1 MNYLEDYTDMVQ
13 QLSAEYYKRYGMLE
27 RDDIRQELWLWF
39 VSHPRK
45 TQEWAKLEAKDRD
58 KLIAKSLRNAAL
70 KYCEKEKARK
80 SGYDSSDLYYYD
92 ASVIEAFLPSII
104 AGTYSIPVSIQD
116 LNAKFGTGNDAEG
129 NNWLALRSDISFA
142 FDKLSEAKQNVL
154 RLRFSIDSPDW
165 ATLAKDMDSTP
176 DGARM
181 KVQRA
186 LNSLVK
192 NLGGWK
198 PYHDQDNKEDTV
210 VPEPTDVEQTE
221 SGTE

>member
-1 MNYLEDYTDMVQ
+1 MNYISEYNELVQ
-13 QLSAEYYKRYGMLE
+13 TLASEYVRKYSMLE
-27 RDDIRQELWLWF
+27 RDDIAQELWVWF
-39 VSHPRK
+39 VGHPRK
-45 TQEWAKLEAKDRD
+45 YKEWSDLEQKDRD

-92 ASVIEAFLPSII
+92 ASVVEAFLPSII

-116 LNAKFGTGNDAEG
+116 LNAQFGSGNVSDG
-129 NNWLALRSDISFA
+129 NNWLALRSDIARA
-142 FDKLSEAKQNVL
+142 FEKLSDAKQNIL

-165 ATLAKDMDSTP
+165 SLLAKDMDSTP

-186 LNSLVK
+186 MNSLVK
-192 NLGGWK
+192 NLGGWR
-198 PYHDQDNKEDTV
+198 PYHDEDTTQS
-210 VPEPTDVEQTE
+210 ESQEE
-221 SGTE
+221 SGSDND

>member
-1 MNYLEDYTDMVQ
+1 VNYLEEYGELVQ
-13 QLSAEYYKRYGMLE
+13 QLSAEYARRYNMIE

-39 VSHPRK
+39 VAHPRK
-45 TQEWAKLEAKDRD
+45 YKEWSDLEQKDRD

-92 ASVIEAFLPSII
+92 VSVVEAFLPSVI
-104 AGTYSIPVSIQD
+104 AGTYAIPTSIQD
-116 LNAKFGTGNDAEG
+116 LNAKFGSGSLSEG
-129 NNWLALRSDISFA
+129 NNWLTLRSDISAA
-142 FDKLSEAKQNVL
+142 FEKLSDAKQNIL

-165 ATLAKDMDSTP
+165 SLLAKDMDSTP

-186 LNSLVK
+186 MNSLVK
-192 NLGGWK
+192 NLGGWR
-198 PYHDQDNKEDTV
+198 PYHDEDVVQEQSQDSTASSN
-210 VPEPTDVEQTE
+210 
-221 SGTE
+221 

>member
-1 MNYLEDYTDMVQ
+1 MNYLEEYGELVQ
-13 QLSAEYYKRYGMLE
+13 QLSAEYARRYNMIE

-39 VSHPRK
+39 VAHPRK
-45 TQEWAKLEAKDRD
+45 YKEWSDLEQKDRD

-92 ASVIEAFLPSII
+92 VSVVEAFLPSII
-104 AGTYSIPVSIQD
+104 AGTYAIPVSIQD
-116 LNAKFGTGNDAEG
+116 LNAKFGSGSLSEG
-129 NNWLALRSDISFA
+129 NNWLTLRSDIMGA
-142 FDKLSEAKQNVL
+142 FEKLSDAKQNIL

-165 ATLAKDMDSTP
+165 SLLAKDMDSTP

-186 LNSLVK
+186 MNSLVK
-192 NLGGWK
+192 NLGGWR
-198 PYHDQDNKEDTV
+198 PYRDEDV
-210 VPEPTDVEQTE
+210 VQEE
-221 SGTE
+221 SQEANSN